1 MVENPVKS
9 EIRPD
14 LCLLK
19 QLCYIAAYQFT
30 VPEVSTLLALY
41 ENTCAYMAKQRDYIK
56 FQTKNLSQPDSDCLL
71 DATLT
76 TLCEQVSILRQCE
89 TEGDLL
95 ANSLDEVRT
104 QIMNCI

>member
-56 FQTKNLSQPDSDCLL
+56 F
-71 DATLT
+71 
-76 TLCEQVSILRQCE
+76 
-89 TEGDLL
+89 
-95 ANSLDEVRT
+95 
-104 QIMNCI
+104 